1 MAGKMNILQ
10 YIDFLM
16 DEYGMSEEEAGRI
29 ADLEF
34 NTDYNADD
42 YE

>member
-1 MAGKMNILQ
+1 MAREMNILQ

-16 DEYGMSEEEAGRI
+16 GEYGMSEEEAGRI

-34 NTDYNADD
+34 NPDYNADD